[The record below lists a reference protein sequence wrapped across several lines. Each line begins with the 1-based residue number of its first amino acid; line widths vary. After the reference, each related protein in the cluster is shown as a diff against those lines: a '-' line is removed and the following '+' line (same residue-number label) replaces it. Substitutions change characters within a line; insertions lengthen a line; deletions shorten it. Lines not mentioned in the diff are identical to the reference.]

1 MLAKQAVYVK
11 TELEIILKIVNI
23 SNHFSTQNK
32 QALCFP
38 SRKLRYIFGHFYVH
52 LNTYEYF

>member
-32 QALCFP
+32 QAPLLSKP
-38 SRKLRYIFGHFYVH
+38 QIDL
-52 LNTYEYF
+52 YF